1 MKEVIRSIII
11 TIISIFITIGIK
23 WISSTLGHEFSL
35 AENIIIGLGFFVA
48 FKIMD
53 VSYSHHKMSEN
64 QIKLFEHWKLDDET
78 DRIVHNIR
86 ASFFKIAQDAYGK
99 KDLFVTNFMNRVKKL
114 ERDIINVA
122 EIKELR
128 VAGNYFLN
136 AENVL
141 DAFEDE
147 ENKFW
152 YYTWPI
158 EDGNNKLFDV
168 IQWKQYFEAT
178 AKMTKD
184 GKISDIRAILIL
196 KDLSLKESPRV
207 KKLLDY
213 YKTTDNM
220 SCKITTTEE
229 FGDICR
235 GDSFEASY
243 SDWGIYG
250 KQLLYINEA
259 YEPNIIGLFI
269 KDKTEILRYLK
280 LFEAMW
286 NYDSVTKP
294 NPSTEKKEISFQ
306 ELFDFDENID
316 KVTETQVKVTETQ
329 TKIDETQAKVD
340 KTQTKVDKTQTKVDE
355 TQAKVDK
362 TQTKVDET
370 QAKVDK
376 TQTKVDETQA
386 KVDKTQTKVDETQ
399 TKD

>member
-1 MKEVIRSIII
+1 MREVRRSLIFALISFAIPLMFKLFFSISDQYLSI
-11 TIISIFITIGIK
+11 TDNVIISINLFI
-23 WISSTLGHEFSL
+23 
-35 AENIIIGLGFFVA
+35 A
-48 FKIMD
+48 FKILD
-53 VSYSHHKMSEN
+53 VSYHHQKMLEN
-64 QIKLFEHWKLDDET
+64 QIKLFEHWKIDDDT
-78 DRIVHNIR
+78 DKIVHNIR

-99 KDLFVTNFMNRVKKL
+99 KDLFVTNFMNRVRKL

-141 DAFEDE
+141 DAFDDE

-178 AKMTKD
+178 AKMTID
-184 GKISDIRAILIL
+184 GKIGHIRAILIL
-196 KDLSLKESPRV
+196 KDLSLVESPRI

-213 YKTTDNM
+213 YKTTEKM
-220 SCKITTTEE
+220 SCKITTSFE

-269 KDKTEILRYLK
+269 KNQTEILRYHK

-294 NPSTEKKEISFQ
+294 NPSTETKKISFQ

-316 KVTETQVKVTETQ
+316 KATETKVEITETKVEVTETQVKVTETQ
-329 TKIDETQAKVD
+329 TKVEETQAEVD
-340 KTQTKVDKTQTKVDE
+340 EIQTKV
-355 TQAKVDK
+355 
-362 TQTKVDET
+362 
-370 QAKVDK
+370 
-376 TQTKVDETQA
+376 
-386 KVDKTQTKVDETQ
+386 
-399 TKD
+399 